1 MSLPARLM
9 NVFAV
14 PGDVFAEVKAAPVS
28 HANWLVPAILLM
40 VVSWLAAFF
49 IFSQPAIQQQISELA
64 QKGVEKQIQKMKV
77 TGEQAEKMR
86 QAAEKFGSIGSKVSA
101 VVFPLVVAL
110 GSPFFWGFILW
121 LGSKVFKGPFRFLKA
136 VEVAGL
142 AGTIGVL
149 HSLIKSLLVL
159 ALGNV
164 FASPSL
170 ALLVKE
176 FNQENWVH
184 GLLGAVNPFTFWYLA
199 VLAIGLA
206 RLGGIGTARSAIWV
220 FGIWAVI
227 TGFFM
232 GVGFAMRAAF
242 GG

>member
-1 MSLPARLM
+1 MSLPARLL

-14 PGDVFAEVKAAPVS
+14 PADVFEEVKAAPVS
-28 HANWLVPAILLM
+28 HANWLVPAILLI
-40 VVSWLAAFF
+40 VVSWVAAFF
-49 IFSQPAIQQQISELA
+49 IFSQPAIQQQVSDMA
-64 QKGVEKQIQKMKV
+64 QKGVEKQIKKMNA
-77 TGEQAEKMR
+77 TGQQAEQMR
-86 QAAEKFGSIGSKVSA
+86 QAAEKFGSIGSKVGA
-101 VVFPLVVAL
+101 MIFPLVAGL
-110 GSPFFWGFILW
+110 GSPFFWGLVLW
-121 LGSKVFKGPFRFLKA
+121 LGSKLFKGPFRYVKA

-149 HSLIKSLLVL
+149 HSLIKSLLIL

-176 FNQENWVH
+176 FNPENTVH
-184 GLLGAVNPFTFWYLA
+184 SILSALNPFTFWYLA
-199 VLAIGLA
+199 VLAIGLT
-206 RLGGIGTARSAIWV
+206 RVGGIGMAKSVIWV
-220 FGIWAVI
+220 FGIWALI

-232 GVGFAMRAAF
+232 GLGIAMRAAF